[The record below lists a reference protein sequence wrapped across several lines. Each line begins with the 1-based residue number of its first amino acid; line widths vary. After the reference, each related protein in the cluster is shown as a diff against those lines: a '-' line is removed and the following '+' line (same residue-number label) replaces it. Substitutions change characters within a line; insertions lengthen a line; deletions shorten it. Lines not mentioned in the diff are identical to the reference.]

1 MTFCKTQSNEPK
13 TYIGVSGV
21 PITLLPEIDRVNTK
35 RARACVE
42 LLTEAIEARKA
53 ARRTRKARIKAK
65 LKGKCK

>member
-1 MTFCKTQSNEPK
+1 MKTT

-35 RARACVE
+35 RAKACVQ

-53 ARRTRKARIKAK
+53 ARRTRKATK
-65 LKGKCK
+65 